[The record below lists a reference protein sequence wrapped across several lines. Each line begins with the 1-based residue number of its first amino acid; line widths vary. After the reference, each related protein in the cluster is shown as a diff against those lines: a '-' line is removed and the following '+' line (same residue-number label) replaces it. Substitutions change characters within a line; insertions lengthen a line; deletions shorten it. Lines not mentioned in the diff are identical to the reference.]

1 MVVFAQ
7 YGMVHL
13 MPQGYGLQISDS
25 RFLEDDV
32 SALASLG
39 LISHVDHN
47 GDGDPIYSLTR
58 AGSRIAQSIPD
69 IELQQPPEL

>member
-13 MPQGYGLQISDS
+13 MPQGYGLQIRDS

-47 GDGDPIYSLTR
+47 GHGDPIYSLTR
-58 AGSRIAQSIPD
+58 AGSRIAQSMPD
-69 IELQQPPEL
+69 IELLQPPEL